1 MFDLLLGQFGGWIA
15 AAAAFVTA
23 LAAMW
28 FGGRKSAKTAA
39 KLDAAEAAAQ
49 STEDM
54 NNVDTMRNAD
64 DAARVERLREFAKR
78 NGRP

>member
-1 MFDLLLGQFGGWIA
+1 MLDLIFGQFSGWIA

-54 NNVDTMRNAD
+54 NNVDTMRDDN
-64 DAARVERLREFAKR
+64 DAARVDRLREFAQR